1 MKKKIILGL
10 IISINIYCSEPYTPE
25 SDYTKTCFKNGK
37 IKKEENV
44 LDRLRSVRF
53 KLEES
58 VKYKLEKSIRLRQI
72 KKNKLEELKKL
83 RQKKEEVLKES
94 IEYLKNEDLKKE
106 YLEKEAYYQRLLD
119 DTKTIIINDKISF
132 LDRYN
137 KKHRQTW

>member
-25 SDYTKTCFKNGK
+25 SDYTNTFFKNGK
-37 IKKEENV
+37 IKKKENV
-44 LDRLRSVRF
+44 LDRLRLVRF

-58 VKYKLEKSIRLRQI
+58 VKDKLEKSIRLRQI
-72 KKNKLEELKKL
+72 KKNKLEDLKNL

-94 IEYLKNEDLKKE
+94 IENLKNEDLKKE
-106 YLEKEAYYQRLLD
+106 ADYQGLLD
-119 DTKTIIINDKISF
+119 DTKRRILNDKIRF
-132 LDRYN
+132 LDPYN

>member
-1 MKKKIILGL
+1 MKKKIILSL

-37 IKKEENV
+37 IKKKENV
-44 LDRLRSVRF
+44 LDRLRLVRF

-58 VKYKLEKSIRLRQI
+58 AKDKLEKSIRLRQI
-72 KKNKLEELKKL
+72 KKNKLEDLKNL

-94 IEYLKNEDLKKE
+94 IENLKNEYLKKE
-106 YLEKEAYYQRLLD
+106 ADYQVLLD
-119 DTKTIIINDKISF
+119 DTKRRILNDKIRF
-132 LDRYN
+132 LDPYN